1 MTRRRNLERHRHS
14 LAEIRDIMNSMKT
27 LAYTETRKLARFIGS
42 QHDVVHSI
50 ENVAMDLLSFY
61 PGILPEAQVSTPVY
75 LLVGTQR
82 GFCGNFNHT
91 LLKQLDSVQQEHDHT
106 PPLLVA
112 IGRKL
117 CTLIDAD
124 ERVAVQLEGANVAEE
139 VTAVLGTVVSQL
151 QSLHKGEHL
160 ISVTA
165 LFHSEEDA
173 IVTQQLL
180 PPFTHCPP
188 RSPPHAYP
196 PVLNETPQD
205 FLGGLTDQYLLAVL
219 HEILYTSLMAEN
231 QQRVAHLEG
240 AVSHLD
246 EVSADLA
253 RQCNTLRQGEII
265 EEIEVILLNSAD
277 LGGNPQETQNA
288 GKSQYMSDFFQ

>member
-1 MTRRRNLERHRHS
+1 MTRRRSLERHRHR

-27 LAYTETRKLARFIGS
+27 LAYTESRKLARFIGS
-42 QHDVVHSI
+42 QHDVVRSI
-50 ENVAMDLLSFY
+50 ENVAMDLLNFY
-61 PGILPEAQVSTPVY
+61 PGILPEAQVATPVY

-91 LLKQLDSVQQEHDHT
+91 LLKQLDSLQKEHDHA

-124 ERVAVQLEGANVAEE
+124 QRVAVQLDGANVAEE
-139 VTAVLGTVVSQL
+139 ATAVLGNVVSQL
-151 QSLHKGEHL
+151 QSLHKREHL

-165 LFHSEEDA
+165 LFHNDEDA

-180 PPFTHCPP
+180 PPFTHCLPTTT
-188 RSPPHAYP
+188 HFLFP
-196 PVLNETPQD
+196 PVLNESPQD

-231 QQRVAHLEG
+231 QQRVTHLEG
-240 AVSHLD
+240 ALRHLD
-246 EVSADLA
+246 ELSADLI

-265 EEIEVILLNSAD
+265 EEIEVILLNSAN
-277 LGGNPQETQNA
+277 LGGNPQESENI
-288 GKSQYMSDFFQ
+288 GKSPDRTPFF

>member
-1 MTRRRNLERHRHS
+1 MTRRRSLERHRHS

-27 LAYTETRKLARFIGS
+27 LAYTESRKLARFIGS
-42 QHDVVHSI
+42 QHDVVRGI

-91 LLKQLDSVQQEHDHT
+91 LLKHLDSMQQEHDHA

-117 CTLIDAD
+117 GTLIDAD
-124 ERVAVQLEGANVAEE
+124 QRVAVQLDGANVAEE
-139 VTAVLGTVVSQL
+139 ATAVLGNVVSQL
-151 QSLHKGEHL
+151 QSLHKREHL

-165 LFHSEEDA
+165 LFHNDEDA

-180 PPFTHCPP
+180 PPFTHCLPATGLFSFPP
-188 RSPPHAYP
+188 I
-196 PVLNETPQD
+196 LNESPQD

-231 QQRVAHLEG
+231 QQRVTHLEG
-240 AVSHLD
+240 AISHLD
-246 EVSADLA
+246 ELSADLI

-265 EEIEVILLNSAD
+265 EEIEVILLNSSN
-277 LGGNPQETQNA
+277 LGGNPQEMKII
-288 GKSQYMSDFFQ
+288 GKSPDRIPLI